1 MIKPVVHSVV
11 KDVISPIFRCGGG
24 ASPSGLD
31 LLFDNIANADIMI
44 SGNSSLV
51 ADWNTFFNLP
61 TNGTP
66 FTSVTVA
73 GNKISL
79 FNGSGITLRNYLFG
93 NNDPSGTSLLEV
105 VDNAGCVVACG
116 KGVFSDYNIGDGC
129 YELTKVH
136 LSACVTL
143 GDEVFNDCEK
153 LSDLD
158 LSFASY
164 TILGVNVFNDV
175 ILLSQNYFTNLV
187 TAGNYCFMWCTGL
200 ITPDFSSLIS
210 AGVSCF
216 ERCTGLTTPD
226 FSSLELAGDDCFW
239 GCTGLTTP
247 DFSSLISAGDS
258 CFERCTGLINLD
270 LSSCTSL
277 GTTTGNDDV
286 FRFIIG
292 NIITLT
298 VPVALMICNGGA
310 PDGDIAYLQANN
322 TVTVIQ
328 V

>member
-1 MIKPVVHSVV
+1 MWIG
-11 KDVISPIFRCGGG
+11 IGNTILRCGGG

-164 TILGVNVFNDV
+164 TILGENVFNDV

-200 ITPDFSSLIS
+200 I
-210 AGVSCF
+210 
-216 ERCTGLTTPD
+216 
-226 FSSLELAGDDCFW
+226 
-239 GCTGLTTP
+239 TP

>member
-210 AGVSCF
+210 AG
-216 ERCTGLTTPD
+216 
-226 FSSLELAGDDCFW
+226 
-239 GCTGLTTP
+239 
-247 DFSSLISAGDS
+247 DS